1 MLTVND
7 VILEAKEFTL
17 VEMWGF
23 LMEVGRIYSQTE
35 ANKEKRRRHREVIA
49 ECNKLEDDQ
58 DSNDENEPYDDQ
70 RNDRCEESL

>member
-7 VILEAKEFTL
+7 VILETKEFTL
-17 VEMWGF
+17 VEMWGS

-35 ANKEKRRRHREVIA
+35 ANIKKRRRHQEVIA

-58 DSNDENEPYDDQ
+58 DSNDENEPYDD
-70 RNDRCEESL
+70 RINERCEGSL